1 MLGSSSAFGDL
12 AELWLTELESRDIS
26 EGTKENCRDDL
37 RVHVRPFFD
46 DDTLGEITTG
56 WIENFL
62 KQQAAARTPGR
73 RMRGRDLCRTA
84 WQAARRAG
92 DASSIMLTT
101 CPSPRDADFV
111 E

>member
-1 MLGSSSAFGDL
+1 MLGSSSVFGDL

-26 EGTKENCRDDL
+26 EGTKENYRDDL

-46 DDTLGEITTG
+46 DYTLGEITTG

-62 KQQAAARTPGR
+62 KQQAAARTRWPYEE
-73 RMRGRDLCRTA
+73 RDRCRPA